1 MDTYGL
7 IGKKLGHSF
16 SKAYFEKKF
25 KSQQINAQYLN
36 FELDEIGQL
45 KNIIKNYPELVGLNV
60 TIPFKKSVMDFIDQM
75 DEVAEKVGSVNTLKI
90 DRSGNEIFV
99 SGYNTDVIG
108 FEETLKPLLADRKSV
123 AALILGTGGASNAVA
138 FVLAKLGIPH
148 VFVSRAPENSSHIS
162 YKGLTP
168 EMVKSHKLII
178 NTSPVGMYP
187 SMDEAPDIP
196 YTYLGEDHILYDLI
210 YNPEETLFLNNG
222 REKGATT
229 MNGLKMLE
237 LQAEASWNIWHSFE
251 M

>member
-16 SKAYFEKKF
+16 SKAYFEEKF
-25 KSQQINAQYLN
+25 KSQQIHAQYLN
-36 FELDEIGQL
+36 FELDDIRQV
-45 KNIIKNYPELVGLNV
+45 KKIIKNYPELVGLNV
-60 TIPFKKSVMDFIDQM
+60 TIPYKKPVMAFIDQM

-108 FEETLKPLLADRKSV
+108 FEETLKPLLSDRKSV

-196 YTYLGEDHILYDLI
+196 YTCLGEDHILYDLI